1 MLAQYWPEFLSLAIV
16 HFLAVILPGPDFAIT
31 VRQSMRY
38 GHVIG
43 CITALG
49 IGLGISIHVLYT
61 LIGVGLFIQK
71 HEWLMLG
78 FKIAGATYLCYLG
91 WTLLK
96 SQASAQPSTWEDDKT
111 SKGSMNKFK
120 AFSTGFMTNALNPK
134 ATVFFLAI
142 FTSLVSAQ
150 TPIKIQIFYGV
161 WMCMVNA
168 LWFILV
174 SILFSQTKI
183 REGFLKKE
191 SLIERGIGLVLLGMA
206 CKLIFTSI

>member
-43 CITALG
+43 CLTALG
-49 IGLGISIHVLYT
+49 IGLGISVHVLYT
-61 LIGVGLFIQK
+61 LIGIGLFIQK
-71 HEWLMLG
+71 HEWLMFG
-78 FKIAGATYLCYLG
+78 FKIAGAAYLCYLG

-96 SQASAQPSTWEDDKT
+96 SQGSAQPAMWEEDIMPKD
-111 SKGSMNKFK
+111 SISKFK
-120 AFSTGFMTNALNPK
+120 ALSTGFMTNALNPK

-150 TPIKIQIFYGV
+150 TPLKIQIFYGV

-168 LWFILV
+168 VWFILV
-174 SILFSQTKI
+174 SLLFSQSRI
-183 REGFLKKE
+183 RQAFLKKE
-191 SLIERGIGLVLLGMA
+191 SLIERGIGVVLLGMA
-206 CKLIFTSI
+206 CKLVFTSI

>member
-71 HEWLMLG
+71 HAWLMLG

-111 SKGSMNKFK
+111 SKGSMSKFK

-150 TPIKIQIFYGV
+150 TPLKIQIFYGV

>member
-96 SQASAQPSTWEDDKT
+96 SQASAQASTWEDDKT
-111 SKGSMNKFK
+111 SKGSMSKFK

>member
-96 SQASAQPSTWEDDKT
+96 SQASAQPRTWEHDKT
-111 SKGSMNKFK
+111 SKGSMSKFK

-174 SILFSQTKI
+174 SLLFSQTKI